1 MSEMDLAT
9 ALLQLEQVKLANVEL
24 QAKVARLEGE
34 VAALRMLTPEMQRT
48 PAAPPAK
55 ARPRDGKATT

>member
-9 ALLQLEQVKLANVEL
+9 ALLQLEQVKQVNVEL
-24 QAKVARLEGE
+24 AAKVARLEGE
-34 VAALRMLTPEMQRT
+34 IAALRMLTPEMQRP

-55 ARPRDGKATT
+55 ARPRDSKATT